1 MKTKCYCV
9 YCPKHPFFERQKEF
23 GRVSGWH
30 ANMWSP
36 LNFDMTAGAD
46 VECLDPKSDAFY
58 ELDIDPDDYEFKTC
72 AYGDGSAETGIDG
85 CGWEIDAYCGNEEYK
100 EYVS

>member
-23 GRVSGWH
+23 GQISGWH
-30 ANMWSP
+30 ANMYSP
-36 LNFDMTAGAD
+36 IHFDMTAGAD

-58 ELDIDPDDYEFKTC
+58 ELEVDPDYYEFKTC
-72 AYGDGSAETGIDG
+72 AYGMVVPKQALRDVVGKLMPIVAMKNIR
-85 CGWEIDAYCGNEEYK
+85 N
-100 EYVS
+100 